1 MPVQAIWLILGL
13 AVVLLAAAGWRLGS
27 AWLRNRGARAITCPE
42 NQTPAGVRVDERH
55 AALSALK
62 GTPELRLAACS
73 RWPERA
79 GCGQQCLAQ
88 IAAAP
93 DGCLV
98 RKILADWY
106 EGKVCAC
113 CGQPFHEVEW
123 AVQKPALMSADRISV
138 EWNQIPVEQLREKL
152 AAALPV
158 CFACHMAN
166 TLVRE
171 HPDLA
176 VDRGALGARRLS
188 S

>member
-1 MPVQAIWLILGL
+1 MPVQAIWLILSL
-13 AVVLLAAAGWRLGS
+13 AVALLAAAGWRLGS
-27 AWLRNRGARAITCPE
+27 AWLRNRGPRAITCPE

-62 GTPELRLAACS
+62 GTSELRLAACS

-88 IAAAP
+88 IEAAP

-98 RKILADWY
+98 RQILADWY

-113 CGQPFHEVEW
+113 CGQPFHEVGW
-123 AVQKPALMSADRISV
+123 AVQKPALLSADRISV
-138 EWNQIPVEQLREKL
+138 EWNQIPVDQLREKL